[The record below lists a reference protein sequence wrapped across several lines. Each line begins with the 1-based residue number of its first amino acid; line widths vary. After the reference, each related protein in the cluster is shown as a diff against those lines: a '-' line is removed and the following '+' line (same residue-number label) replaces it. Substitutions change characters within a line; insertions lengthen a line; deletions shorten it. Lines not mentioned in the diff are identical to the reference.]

1 MKIVILAGGFGSRIF
16 EYTKKIPKPM
26 IKIANKPILE
36 HIINIFSSQSY
47 TNFLIA
53 TGYKKNLIEA
63 YFKNFNISE
72 DTYLLKNSSTSVK
85 IQFVNTG
92 LKTTTGGR
100 LRRLADYLKN
110 EKDFMFTYGDGLANV
125 NLKKLEIFHSRNKN
139 LATVTAVRPLSRYGV
154 LKIKGRSVTS
164 FKEKQAINNSW
175 INGGFFIFNKNIF
188 NYVKSDKTVL
198 EGTPLET
205 LVRKKKLNA
214 FKHNGFWHS
223 IDTKRDKEQL
233 ENIIRKTRLLPWM
246 QIKSLK
252 K

>member
-1 MKIVILAGGFGSRIF
+1 
-16 EYTKKIPKPM
+16 
-26 IKIANKPILE
+26 
-36 HIINIFSSQSY
+36 
-47 TNFLIA
+47 
-53 TGYKKNLIEA
+53 
-63 YFKNFNISE
+63 
-72 DTYLLKNSSTSVK
+72 
-85 IQFVNTG
+85 
-92 LKTTTGGR
+92 
-100 LRRLADYLKN
+100 
-110 EKDFMFTYGDGLANV
+110 
-125 NLKKLEIFHSRNKN
+125 
-139 LATVTAVRPLSRYGV
+139 

-198 EGTPLET
+198 EGTPLEA